1 MRKVVYTIIIAAVL
15 WTIMFCPYT
24 SDYVNFWWMM
34 TFSALTLS
42 YLSTLFESKWLQS
55 LNLNVSNVL
64 YGIVIAVAL
73 WGIFWIGDKAA
84 TFLFDFARPQVDMIY
99 GMKDGE
105 SLWLLTF
112 LMLFIIGPAEEIFW
126 RGYVQ
131 RRFSEH
137 YSPNVGFVITTII
150 YAAVHLGACNFM
162 LFMAAAVAGFF
173 WSLIYRF
180 FPNKLFALIISH
192 ALWDVAVFIWFPI

>member
-1 MRKVVYTIIIAAVL
+1 
-15 WTIMFCPYT
+15 
-24 SDYVNFWWMM
+24 
-34 TFSALTLS
+34 
-42 YLSTLFESKWLQS
+42 
-55 LNLNVSNVL
+55 
-64 YGIVIAVAL
+64 
-73 WGIFWIGDKAA
+73 
-84 TFLFDFARPQVDMIY
+84 
-99 GMKDGE
+99 MKDGE